1 MLNAQGKHGGDTL
14 IDLVQGLKTIANT
27 ASEEHQRLDKIY
39 KVLQEWEQD
48 GDGSKIKRRKSKK
61 NIKRQGGAYHDH
73 RYKGMNVSDS
83 KKWMRI
89 SSTSTNESL
98 AG

>member
-27 ASEEHQRLDKIY
+27 ASEEHQRLDKI
-39 KVLQEWEQD
+39 KK
-48 GDGSKIKRRKSKK
+48 GRKSKK